1 MIKINLER
9 FLDDILMD
17 IKDFAKS
24 VNVPLASI
32 YAIKYRG
39 TIRRSLVSQIA
50 KKYPQIKKHIKTGG
64 KK

>member
-1 MIKINLER
+1 
-9 FLDDILMD
+9 MD